1 MAYSNLAYDWDNG
14 REVRIEEELK
24 EKRIKINAQKRRE
37 TAKTRV
43 AVVCYVLITILS
55 AVFMIAKNVTEYEGT
70 LLINQKEKE
79 LAQMQSYTSQKLF
92 EMEKDIDLVS
102 VEEIATARLGMQRP
116 DKKQTVYVNIKQED
130 VCDLAAESVEGVA
143 ARARGAAVDLK
154 HSVLGIFSLK

>member
-37 TAKTRV
+37 MAKTRV

-55 AVFMIAKNVTEYEGT
+55 AVFMIAKNVTEYEGK

-92 EMEKDIDLVS
+92 ELEKDIDLVS
-102 VEEIATARLGMQRP
+102 VEEIASSRLGMQRP

-130 VCDLAAESVEGVA
+130 VCDLSAESVEGVA
-143 ARARGAAVDLK
+143 ARARGVAVDLK